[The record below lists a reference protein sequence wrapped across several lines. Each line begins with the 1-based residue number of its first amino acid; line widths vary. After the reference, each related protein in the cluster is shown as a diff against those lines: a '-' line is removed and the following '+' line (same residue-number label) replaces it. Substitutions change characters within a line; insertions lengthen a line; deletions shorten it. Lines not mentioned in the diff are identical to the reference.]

1 MKSERITN
9 KCPVCG
15 KADLE
20 VFEICPHCEWQND
33 LYQLDFPDQGGCANR
48 MSLNEA
54 RIAYKEGRQIR

>member
-1 MKSERITN
+1 M
-9 KCPVCG
+9 CG

-33 LYQLDFPDQGGCANR
+33 LYQLSHPDQDGCANR
-48 MSLNEA
+48 TSLNEA